1 MDQATGTMLKLC
13 LNFEKIVLLEKI
25 GKLFLSTGGRYS
37 YYLLGKICLF
47 LQVIVTLPRL
57 MQEVISGL
65 LHFLVV
71 SQWLW
76 PSRTRG
82 GQNYLPL

>member
-37 YYLLGKICLF
+37 CYLLGKICLF

-71 SQWLW
+71 D
-76 PSRTRG
+76 
-82 GQNYLPL
+82 

>member
-1 MDQATGTMLKLC
+1 MLKLC

-25 GKLFLSTGGRYS
+25 GKLFLSTRGRNS

-71 SQWLW
+71 LYLVNVAQSDSGQQ
-76 PSRTRG
+76 SFV
-82 GQNYLPL
+82 QNYLPS